1 MEIIKKVLFLA
12 IGIVVGIFMVYSL
25 EKRRYTLVPTTQ
37 KNLSK
42 ISKHDI
48 AFYLFSD
55 SLKQRVLN
63 GYDAEAY
70 RKLKILSYDEHFTL
84 HANDM
89 LYYEMLMAEKYKN
102 SSACYNVYETMIGP
116 CVPEDTLVD
125 YHDFDIDEFRRIGL
139 YYLKLGEQLGDYNCA
154 YTIYELLYYHKIDS
168 AGWKPVSYY
177 EKRADKLLAERW

>member
-70 RKLKILSYDEHFTL
+70 RKLKVLSYEENFTL

-89 LYYEMLMAEKYKN
+89 LYYQMLVAEKYKN
-102 SSACYNVYETMIGP
+102 GSACYNVYKTLIGP
-116 CVPEDTLVD
+116 SVPEDTIVD

-139 YYLKLGEQLGDYNCA
+139 HYLNLGEQLGDYDCTN
-154 YTIYELLYYHKIDS
+154 TIFELLYYHKIDS
-168 AGWKPVSYY
+168 VGWKTISYY
-177 EKRADKLLAERW
+177 EKKADELLKKLW

>member
-70 RKLKILSYDEHFTL
+70 RKLKVLSYEENFTL
-84 HANDM
+84 HAYDM
-89 LYYEMLMAEKYKN
+89 LYYDMLMAEKYKN
-102 SSACYNVYETMIGP
+102 GSACHEVYETMIGP
-116 CVPEDTLVD
+116 CVPEDILVD

-139 YYLKLGEQLGDYNCA
+139 HYLNLGEQLGDYDCTN
-154 YTIYELLYYHKIDS
+154 TIFELLYYHKIDS
-168 AGWKPVSYY
+168 VGWKTISYY
-177 EKRADKLLAERW
+177 EKKADELLKKLW